1 MKIRIVLTIVITFGF
16 LLIHCTKK
24 STNPDENKNHTVGEI
39 NVTGDYQTSFNYV
52 LPVQNTQTGNYYGV
66 IAIQSLNFFEDEYGF
81 GLYSDGYAV
90 FTKRTGD
97 FEWMGYTADD
107 LDASFD
113 VSDTCKPELT
123 VNNIVLYY
131 DSTYSGLWVFNGDN
145 LDSSK
150 SVTVNGQMS
159 TDARLLGIC
168 GN

>member
-1 MKIRIVLTIVITFGF
+1 MNIQIIIIVIITIG
-16 LLIHCTKK
+16 LLCHCAKK
-24 STNPDENKNHTVGEI
+24 STNPDSDKNATVGEI
-39 NVTGDYQTSFNYV
+39 NVTGDYQTSLNYV
-52 LPVQNTQTGNYYGV
+52 LPVKNTQTGNYYGV
-66 IAIQSLNFFEDEYGF
+66 IAIQSLNFFEDEYGL

-97 FEWMGYTADD
+97 FEWMGYTAND

-131 DSTYSGLWVFNGDN
+131 DSTYSGFWVFNGDN

-150 SVTVNGQMS
+150 SVTINGQMS